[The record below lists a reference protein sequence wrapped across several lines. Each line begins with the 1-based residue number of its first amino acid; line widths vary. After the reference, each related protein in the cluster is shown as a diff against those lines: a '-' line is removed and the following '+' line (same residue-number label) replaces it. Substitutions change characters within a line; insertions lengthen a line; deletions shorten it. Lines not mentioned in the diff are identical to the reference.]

1 MSKYVLLDEISGS
14 LKGDAGPV
22 LNKHLGG
29 KHDQASHAGGRRS
42 VGSRATDALDALTE
56 PFVAGRRREEEN
68 IDYLTGRTTTPPSW
82 SGAPPTVY
90 VPRRTMSDRIQSAR
104 KKIRARRAQRER
116 ERMMAMTPAEIDQ
129 VGRAN
134 RRRADAK
141 RAARGKPPLY
151 EDFEKHGSHDQSS
164 HGRRGAG
171 ILTGDAAKEIAHA
184 RCGIGTP
191 AEKPG
196 SLDYPPYAASR
207 IREQGFAEPS
217 SVVSRDDFLALAKS
231 GDYEVIFRGGPAGV
245 SDGMITGEPWIG
257 NGIGG
262 TGSYF
267 APQAWAAIG
276 YAKMTGDPDA
286 EVVVALLPKAA
297 VKGPKATDYSEDLR
311 GIDSGADYSVARD
324 LNSSLPSR
332 IVYNTGILIF
342 PDGPRSPQDA
352 IDIARDTGLF
362 SEDSLSGA
370 EQALAKSADQLW
382 RVTRDGRAVLVWPK
396 SEQVEKHG
404 NHDQS
409 SHGRRGAGRR
419 QSEEIGGA
427 ADTNV
432 GFAGLTAAT
441 QRWVADEAA
450 ARGVSVR
457 NVEREYERRI
467 EVARTMPDPYRPG
480 MTAYEGGL
488 DWYSKEANSHAVEV
502 GRGDAARGAAV
513 ISALSPQN
521 PWPANK
527 NAATAVADLADRRD
541 ELGLDTS
548 DKAWAKWKEVHKEYG
563 NTGPVTKPNF
573 DQAWAVANGAD
584 INATLTGRKRR
595 NFHNN
600 ILGDADSVTVDVH
613 MMKALSTTPTSTLV
627 GKKQAED
634 FWRWEKNNRK
644 KAAKTGEPVIAVDG
658 VGYTIAAQAT
668 INVARRM
675 GLEPRQVQAI
685 VWNTCVTEKWA
696 RPPAVEGSES

>member
-1 MSKYVLLDEISGS
+1 MTSPEPTVIRFTPELR
-14 LKGDAGPV
+14 PV

-56 PFVAGRRREEEN
+56 PSVAGRRREEEN
-68 IDYLTGRTTTPPSW
+68 IDYLTGRTATPPSW

-141 RAARGKPPLY
+141 RAAQGKPPLY

-171 ILTGDAAKEIAHA
+171 
-184 RCGIGTP
+184 
-191 AEKPG
+191 
-196 SLDYPPYAASR
+196 
-207 IREQGFAEPS
+207 
-217 SVVSRDDFLALAKS
+217 
-231 GDYEVIFRGGPAGV
+231 
-245 SDGMITGEPWIG
+245 
-257 NGIGG
+257 
-262 TGSYF
+262 
-267 APQAWAAIG
+267 
-276 YAKMTGDPDA
+276 
-286 EVVVALLPKAA
+286 
-297 VKGPKATDYSEDLR
+297 
-311 GIDSGADYSVARD
+311 
-324 LNSSLPSR
+324 
-332 IVYNTGILIF
+332 
-342 PDGPRSPQDA
+342 RS
-352 IDIARDTGLF
+352 
-362 SEDSLSGA
+362 
-370 EQALAKSADQLW
+370 
-382 RVTRDGRAVLVWPK
+382 
-396 SEQVEKHG
+396 
-404 NHDQS
+404 QS
-409 SHGRRGAGRR
+409 
-419 QSEEIGGA
+419 QEIGGG
-427 ADTNV
+427 ADANV

-441 QRWVADEAA
+441 GRWVAQEAA
-450 ARGVSVR
+450 DRGVSVR
-457 NVEREYERRI
+457 DVEKEFERRI

-541 ELGLDTS
+541 ELGLDS
-548 DKAWAKWKEVHKEYG
+548 PDKAWAKFKEVHKEYG
-563 NTGPVTKPNF
+563 NTGPVTKPAF

-584 INATLTGRKRR
+584 INTTLTGRKRR

-600 ILGDADSVTVDVH
+600 ILGDGESVTVDVH
-613 MMKALSTTPTSTLV
+613 MMKALSTTPTSTIR
-627 GKKQAED
+627 GKKEAEK
-634 FWRWEKNNRK
+634 FWQWSKDNTKSATKRG
-644 KAAKTGEPVIAVDG
+644 TDVIAVDG

-685 VWNTCVTEKWA
+685 VWNTCVTEKWV